1 MNNPPNDREDSLMKR
16 FVCVVVALAAL
27 FSSSLFN
34 PVAAQKEQLSQPI
47 PLNNPEPDTVSK
59 RTDIYCTGYI
69 TESTLWPEAMVIGGE
84 KENFQYS
91 FSQGDI
97 VFMNKGR
104 EEGVRSG
111 AVYYIIRPLG
121 KLKHP
126 SDKKRKLGTY
136 VREIG
141 MLRVIQV
148 NDKTATAQ
156 VTVSCDMVEMGDLL
170 KPYEEKVA
178 PEPRQGEPLIL
189 HGDSSGDISGQIVM
203 ARNNREYVATN
214 DIVYIDLGERQG
226 VKEGDYFTIYHK
238 ITSKRENVGAFPND
252 KIDQWRSRGYE
263 SDHWRG
269 GDFSNQSV
277 AKERKKILNNRP
289 AIPRKVLGEMI
300 VLKVEKGTAVALVTR
315 TVAEVNIGDRV
326 ERN

>member
-1 MNNPPNDREDSLMKR
+1 
-16 FVCVVVALAAL
+16 
-27 FSSSLFN
+27 
-34 PVAAQKEQLSQPI
+34 
-47 PLNNPEPDTVSK
+47 
-59 RTDIYCTGYI
+59 
-69 TESTLWPEAMVIGGE
+69 
-84 KENFQYS
+84 
-91 FSQGDI
+91 
-97 VFMNKGR
+97 MNKGR

-121 KLKHP
+121 KFKHP
-126 SDKKRKLGTY
+126 YDKKRKLGTY

-148 NDKTATAQ
+148 NDKTSTAQ
-156 VTVSCDMVEMGDLL
+156 VTVSCDHVEMGDLL
-170 KPYEEKVA
+170 KPYEEKLA
-178 PEPRQGEPLIL
+178 PEPRQGEPLLL
-189 HGDSSGDISGQIVM
+189 HGDSSGDVSGQIVM

-226 VKEGDYFTIYHK
+226 VKEGDYFTIFHK
-238 ITSKRENVGAFPND
+238 ITKKRESVAKYPDD

-277 AKERKKILNNRP
+277 AKERQKILNDRT

-300 VLKVEKGTAVALVTR
+300 VLKVEKGTAVALITR
-315 TVAEVNIGDRV
+315 TVGEVNIGDRV

>member
-1 MNNPPNDREDSLMKR
+1 MKR
-16 FVCVVVALAAL
+16 IACVVIALAAL
-27 FSSSLFN
+27 FFGTLSS
-34 PVAAQKEQLSQPI
+34 PVAAQKEQTSQPI

-69 TESTLWPEAMVIGGE
+69 TESTHWPEAMVIGGE
-84 KENFQYS
+84 RENFQYS

-97 VFMNKGR
+97 IFMNKGR

-111 AVYYIIRPLG
+111 AVYYIIRPIG
-121 KLKHP
+121 KFKHP
-126 SDKKRKLGTY
+126 YDKKRKLGTY
-136 VREIG
+136 VREVG

-148 NDKTATAQ
+148 NDKTSTAQ
-156 VTVSCDMVEMGDLL
+156 VTVSCDRVEMGDLL
-170 KPYEEKVA
+170 KPYEEKLA
-178 PEPRQGEPLIL
+178 PEPREGQPLLL
-189 HGDSSGDISGQIVM
+189 HGDSTGDIAGQIVL
-203 ARNNREYVATN
+203 ARDYREYIATN

-238 ITSKRENVGAFPND
+238 ITEKRESIGKYPND
-252 KIDQWRSRGYE
+252 KIDQWRSGGYE

-269 GDFSNQSV
+269 GDFSNSSV
-277 AKERKKILNNRP
+277 AKERKKVLKDRP

-300 VLKVEKGTAVALVTR
+300 ILRVEKGTAVALITR
-315 TVAEVNIGDRV
+315 SVGEVNIGDRV

>member
-1 MNNPPNDREDSLMKR
+1 MKR
-16 FVCVVVALAAL
+16 IACVVIALAAL
-27 FSSSLFN
+27 FFGTLSN
-34 PVAAQKEQLSQPI
+34 PVAAQKEQTSQPI

-69 TESTLWPEAMVIGGE
+69 TESTLWPDAMVIGGE
-84 KENFQYS
+84 KENFQYM

-97 VFMNKGR
+97 VFMNQGR

-121 KLKHP
+121 KFKHP
-126 SDKKRKLGTY
+126 FDKKKKLGTY

-148 NDKTATAQ
+148 NDKTSTAQ
-156 VTVSCDMVEMGDLL
+156 VTISCDQVRLGDLL
-170 KPYEEKVA
+170 KPYEEKLA
-178 PEPRQGEPLIL
+178 PEPRAGEPLIL
-189 HGDSSGDISGQIVM
+189 HGDSTGDIAGQIVM
-203 ARNNREYVATN
+203 ARDYKEYVAAN

-238 ITSKRENVGAFPND
+238 ITPKRENIGRYPDD
-252 KIDQWRSRGYE
+252 KIDQWRSGGYE
-263 SDHWRG
+263 SGHWRG
-269 GDFSNQSV
+269 GDYSQEAV
-277 AKERKKILNNRP
+277 TKERKKILNDRP
-289 AIPRKVLGEMI
+289 KIPRKVLGEMI
-300 VLKVEKGTAVALVTR
+300 VLKVEKGTAVALITR
-315 TVAEVNIGDRV
+315 TVGEVNIGDRV

>member
-1 MNNPPNDREDSLMKR
+1 MKR
-16 FVCVVVALAAL
+16 IVCVAVALAAL
-27 FSSSLFN
+27 FSSSLFR
-34 PVAAQKEQLSQPI
+34 PVAAQKEQVSQPI

-91 FSQGDI
+91 FAQGDI

-111 AVYYIIRPLG
+111 AVYYVIRPLG
-121 KLKHP
+121 KFKHP
-126 SDKKRKLGTY
+126 YDKKRKLGTY
-136 VREIG
+136 VREVG

-148 NDKTATAQ
+148 NDKTSTAQ
-156 VTVSCDMVEMGDLL
+156 VTISCDTVEMGDLL

-178 PEPRQGEPLIL
+178 PAPREGEPLLL
-189 HGDSSGDISGQIVM
+189 HGDSSGDIAGQIVL
-203 ARNNREYVATN
+203 ARSYREYVAAN

-226 VKEGDYFTIYHK
+226 VREGDYFTIYHK
-238 ITSKRENVGAFPND
+238 ITKKRENVAKYPDD

-269 GDFSNQSV
+269 GDFSNSSV
-277 AKERKKILNNRP
+277 AKERQRVLNNRP

-300 VLKVEKGTAVALVTR
+300 ILKVEKGTAVALVTR
-315 TVAEVNIGDRV
+315 TVGEVNIGDRV